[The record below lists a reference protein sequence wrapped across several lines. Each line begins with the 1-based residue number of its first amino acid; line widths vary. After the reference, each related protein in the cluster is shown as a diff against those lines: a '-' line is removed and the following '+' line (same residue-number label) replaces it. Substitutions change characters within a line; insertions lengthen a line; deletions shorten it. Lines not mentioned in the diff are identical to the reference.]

1 MARDSCRKSDTD
13 SNVANRWTAVTSHL
27 SFSSNHTKD
36 DGKPQTRLGVAKPKS
51 YDGLETVTVQHIEE
65 TRDGTLTE
73 WLTPHITTL
82 SRGSLAR
89 NSFTFWATKCFF
101 LVLVLLAI
109 DAAMLLAEAIFR

>member
-1 MARDSCRKSDTD
+1 MARDSCRKSNTD
-13 SNVANRWTAVTSHL
+13 SYVANRWTAVTSHL
-27 SFSSNHTKD
+27 SFNANHTKD
-36 DGKPQTRLGVAKPKS
+36 DGKPQTRLGVATPRS
-51 YDGLETVTVQHIEE
+51 YDGLETVTVQR
-65 TRDGTLTE
+65 TRAGTLTE

>member
-1 MARDSCRKSDTD
+1 MM
-13 SNVANRWTAVTSHL
+13 ANRKQGSAWQNPQLL
-27 SFSSNHTKD
+27 S
-36 DGKPQTRLGVAKPKS
+36 
-51 YDGLETVTVQHIEE
+51 YTVTVQHIKE